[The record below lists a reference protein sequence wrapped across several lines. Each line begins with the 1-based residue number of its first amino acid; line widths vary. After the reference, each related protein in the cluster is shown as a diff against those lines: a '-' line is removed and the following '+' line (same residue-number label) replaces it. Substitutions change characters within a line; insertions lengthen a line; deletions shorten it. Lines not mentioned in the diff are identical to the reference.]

1 MPKDTNFCSITV
13 PFEITETK
21 TVKQEGSEDEFFHFK
36 GYASTFGNSDRVNDV
51 IVKGAF
57 TDSINKFRT
66 KKIDMPTLWQH
77 DTHTPVGVFPSM
89 DMFEDQKGL
98 FVHGILPLSD
108 TFVSGRVKPQMK
120 VGSVRKMSI
129 GFNILKSFDKKGED
143 GEWRRFIE
151 KADLMET
158 SLVTFACND
167 EADVTEFK
175 SKEQEEQKMDFEG
188 CESLSDVE
196 DILKKEKEFSNT
208 ESKELISVV
217 SKIKKLDAQRDAE
230 KLESEKQERDALE
243 GSECFND
250 LISKMETYNQEQKDA

>member
-1 MPKDTNFCSITV
+1 MPKNINYCSITV

-21 TVKQEGSEDEFFHFK
+21 TIKQDGSEDEFFHFK
-36 GYASTFGNSDRVNDV
+36 GYASTFGNSDKVNDV
-51 IVKGAF
+51 VVNGAF
-57 TDSINKFRT
+57 VDSINKFRT

-89 DMFEDQKGL
+89 DMFEDEKGL

-129 GFNILKSFDKKGED
+129 GFNIIKSFDKKGED
-143 GEWRRFIE
+143 GIWRRFIE

-175 SKEQEEQKMDFEG
+175 SKDQEELKMDFEG
-188 CESLSDVE
+188 KKLSEIE
-196 DILKKEKEFSNT
+196 DILKEKGFSNT
-208 ESKELISVV
+208 DSKGLISAISVA
-217 SKIKKLDAQRDAE
+217 KKLEIQCDAE
-230 KLESEKQERDALE
+230 KIEAEEKERDALE
-243 GSECFND
+243 VKEFEIELKNLNLKLKED
-250 LISKMETYNQEQKDA
+250 